1 MMGVLSFAGG
11 VLLGLLTAYLVQKK
25 NNPYWPYEPWHH
37 STTELAWNA
46 ALSTLV
52 AVIAFY
58 FHSGDI
64 YLIVVKWPPPKLF
77 DCQFGGTATKENRM
91 KPKCTYIPII
101 WLTVG
106 HSYASW
112 VYLFWT
118 IEKSLIILPFA
129 VSCVFCGAFSEFTA
143 KKCRRL
149 IKFGCGRQSYD
160 MLSTAASSVAFSL
173 AIEGEPDIQ
182 YTLDM
187 KPNPVLQYSDSDDDD
202 DEEESFSEDT
212 SESESDT
219 VENPKTHYP
228 FASSSS
234 DSSDEN
240 ASDDDG
246 RLNQADED
254 RKKVLEQMKN
264 RRMSTVRV
272 KQMNAW
278 MHDDELESRAP
289 QGVQHV

>member
-1 MMGVLSFAGG
+1 
-11 VLLGLLTAYLVQKK
+11 
-25 NNPYWPYEPWHH
+25 
-37 STTELAWNA
+37 
-46 ALSTLV
+46 
-52 AVIAFY
+52 
-58 FHSGDI
+58 
-64 YLIVVKWPPPKLF
+64 
-77 DCQFGGTATKENRM
+77 
-91 KPKCTYIPII
+91 
-101 WLTVG
+101 
-106 HSYASW
+106 
-112 VYLFWT
+112 
-118 IEKSLIILPFA
+118 
-129 VSCVFCGAFSEFTA
+129 
-143 KKCRRL
+143 
-149 IKFGCGRQSYD
+149 
-160 MLSTAASSVAFSL
+160 
-173 AIEGEPDIQ
+173 
-182 YTLDM
+182 M
-187 KPNPVLQYSDSDDDD
+187 KPNPVLQYPDSDDDD

-246 RLNQADED
+246 RLDQADED

-272 KQMNAW
+272 KQMNA

>member
-1 MMGVLSFAGG
+1 
-11 VLLGLLTAYLVQKK
+11 
-25 NNPYWPYEPWHH
+25 
-37 STTELAWNA
+37 
-46 ALSTLV
+46 
-52 AVIAFY
+52 
-58 FHSGDI
+58 
-64 YLIVVKWPPPKLF
+64 
-77 DCQFGGTATKENRM
+77 M

-101 WLTVG
+101 WLTIG

-160 MLSTAASSVAFSL
+160 ALSSAASSVAFSL
-173 AIEGEPDIQ
+173 AIEGEKEIQ

-187 KPNPVLQYSDSDDDD
+187 KPNPVLDYTDSDDDD
-202 DEEESFSEDT
+202 DDEESFSEDT

-219 VENPKTHYP
+219 PQNRKAYYP

-240 ASDDDG
+240 ASDEEGGLD
-246 RLNQADED
+246 QADQD
-254 RKKVLEQMKN
+254 RKKVQEQMKN

-272 KQMNAW
+272 KQMKAW
-278 MHDDELESRAP
+278 AHADEVESRTP
-289 QGVQHV
+289 EGVQYV